1 MTIMKELHQEHLNLK
16 RLLVMLERKV
26 ERFRAGTHP
35 NFQLMSDVV
44 SYVGGYA
51 DTHHH
56 PREDRMFAHF
66 KGRSSEL
73 DTLMK
78 RCEEEH
84 VQLKQLSTHLNDSI
98 DGILH
103 DAAVV
108 PLDDLIDSLAQFV
121 QHEKAHL
128 DFEEGTLFPK
138 IEAVASSED
147 WQVIDQALPSPSDP
161 LFGLKQSDEYRTL
174 YQALADDERAS

>member
-16 RLLVMLERKV
+16 RLLEMLERKV

-56 PREDRMFAHF
+56 PREDRIFAHLQ
-66 KGRSSEL
+66 GRDTEL
-73 DTLMK
+73 DALMK
-78 RCEEEH
+78 RCEGEH
-84 VQLKQLSTHLNDSI
+84 VELKQLSTHLLDSI
-98 DGILH
+98 DGVLH

-108 PLDDLIDSLAQFV
+108 QLDTLIDSLAQFV
-121 QHEKAHL
+121 QRESEHIE
-128 DFEEGTLFPK
+128 FEEKKLFPK
-138 IEAVASSED
+138 LERVASDED
-147 WQVIDQALPSPSDP
+147 WETLEQELPSPTDP
-161 LFGLKQSDEYRTL
+161 LFGLKQSEEYRDL
-174 YQALADDERAS
+174 YQALVEDAQVG